1 MILGYYTFLRCT
13 LIYKSNYQFIFFQM
27 EYPPNLFVTQ
37 IDNSKKIVK
46 ERKCKSVDILM
57 EFSIT

>member
-1 MILGYYTFLRCT
+1 MILGYYTFLRLVVDT

-37 IDNSKKIVK
+37 IDNSKKCSKK
-46 ERKCKSVDILM
+46 ENVNL
-57 EFSIT
+57 